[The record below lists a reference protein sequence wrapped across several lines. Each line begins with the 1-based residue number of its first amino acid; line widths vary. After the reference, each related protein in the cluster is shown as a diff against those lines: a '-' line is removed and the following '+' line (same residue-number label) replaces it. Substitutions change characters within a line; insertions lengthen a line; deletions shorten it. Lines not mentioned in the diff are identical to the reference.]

1 MILLDTSALIR
12 SLTGQR
18 LSAPILRGFVADGI
32 RLGVC
37 TLVLYEWWRG
47 PRTPQELAQQESL
60 FPRAAAFDVGVEGAA
75 LAAGW
80 YHRVPRAR
88 HREIDLAIAAC
99 AVVNAASLWTLNPQD
114 FKDVP
119 GLTLA

>member
-1 MILLDTSALIR
+1 MILLDTSALIG

-18 LSAPILRGFVADGI
+18 RSAPTLRAFVADGI

-47 PRTPQELAQQESL
+47 PRTPQELAQQEAL
-60 FPRAAAFDVGVEGAA
+60 LPRAAAFDFGVEEAV
-75 LAAGW
+75 LAAQW
-80 YHRVPRAR
+80 YRRVPRAGQ
-88 HREIDLAIAAC
+88 REIDLAIAAC
-99 AVVNAASLWTLNPQD
+99 AVVNGASLWTLNPRD